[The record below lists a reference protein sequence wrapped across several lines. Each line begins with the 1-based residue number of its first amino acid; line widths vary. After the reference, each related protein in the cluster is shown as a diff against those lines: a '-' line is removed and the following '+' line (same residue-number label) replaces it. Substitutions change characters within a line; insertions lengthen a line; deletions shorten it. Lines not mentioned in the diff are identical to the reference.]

1 MIIGGLIMDNFK
13 FHVYTEI
20 FFGKGEIKNLPATL
34 GKFGKNVLFAY
45 GGGSIKR
52 NGIYDSVMSLLS
64 QNFNVVEF
72 ANIEP
77 NPTLDS
83 VKRGVA
89 LCREHAIDVILAVG
103 GGSVIDCT
111 KAVAAAFYYEGDPW
125 DLVLDSRKI
134 TKALPIVT
142 VLTMAGTGSEMNR
155 GSVITN
161 KEKDLKLGM
170 GAPVTMP
177 QATVIDPTYLFTLP
191 PIQTAA
197 GAADTFSHV
206 LESYFKKGDD
216 AFIQDKMSE
225 AVMLTV
231 IKYAPIALKEP
242 QNYAARAN
250 LAWASSLA
258 LNGLTGNGKS
268 GAWSVHSIE
277 HELSAYYDLTHGVGL
292 AIIIPAWLKHIL
304 NEQSVDKIAALGVNV
319 FKISDQLDK
328 WEIANKAI
336 EAIHQF
342 FASLDIPMRL
352 QDVGIDEE
360 KFELMAEKAVKYGA
374 LKHAYVPMTKED
386 VIKIYQL
393 CK

>member
-1 MIIGGLIMDNFK
+1 MDNFK

-34 GKFGKNVLFAY
+34 GKYGKNVLFAY
-45 GGGSIKR
+45 GGGSIKK

-64 QNFNVVEF
+64 ENFNVVEF

-89 LCREHAIDVILAVG
+89 LCRDHSVDVILAVG

-125 DLVLDSRKI
+125 DLVVDSRKI

-161 KEKDLKLGM
+161 KEKMLKLGM

-177 QATVIDPTYLFTLP
+177 QATVIDPTYLYTLP

-206 LESYFKKGDD
+206 LESYFKKGED

-231 IKYAPIALKEP
+231 IKYAPIAIKEP
-242 QNYAARAN
+242 ENYAARAN

-292 AIIIPAWLKHIL
+292 AIVIPAWLKHIL
-304 NEQSVDKIAALGVNV
+304 NEQSVDRIAALGVNV

-328 WEIANKAI
+328 FEIAKKAI
-336 EAIHQF
+336 EAMEQF
-342 FASLDIPMRL
+342 FASFGIPMRL
-352 QDVGIDEE
+352 RDVGIDEE
-360 KFELMAEKAVKYGA
+360 K
-374 LKHAYVPMTKED
+374 
-386 VIKIYQL
+386 
-393 CK
+393 

>member
-1 MIIGGLIMDNFK
+1 MDNFK

-20 FFGKGEIKNLPATL
+20 FFGKGEIKNLPDVL
-34 GKFGKNVLFAY
+34 KRYGKNVLFSY
-45 GGGSIKR
+45 GGGSIKK
-52 NGIYDSVMSLLS
+52 NGIYAQVMDLLS
-64 QNFNVVEF
+64 SSFNVVEF
-72 ANIEP
+72 SDIEP
-77 NPTLDS
+77 NPSLDS
-83 VKRGVA
+83 VKRGVQ
-89 LCREHAIDVILAVG
+89 LCRDNDIDVILAVG

-111 KAVAAAFYYEGDPW
+111 KAVAAARYYEGDPW

-161 KEKDLKLGM
+161 KEQMLKLGM

-177 QATVIDPTYLFTLP
+177 QATVIDPTYLYTLP
-191 PIQTAA
+191 PMQTAA
-197 GAADTFSHV
+197 GAVDTISHV

-216 AFIQDKMSE
+216 AFIQDKIAE
-225 AVMLTV
+225 AVMITV
-231 IKYAPIALKEP
+231 IKYAPLALEDP
-242 QNYAARAN
+242 QHYAARAN

-292 AIIIPAWLKHIL
+292 AILIPAWLKHIL
-304 NEQSVDKIAALGVNV
+304 SEDTAEKIATLGINV
-319 FKISDQLDK
+319 FRLSDDGDK
-328 WEIANKAI
+328 MSTAKQTIVAMET
-336 EAIHQF
+336 F
-342 FASLDIPMRL
+342 FASLGIPMRL
-352 QDVGIDEE
+352 SEVGITDE
-360 KFELMAEKAVKYGA
+360 KFEIMAEKAVKYGA
-374 LKHAYVPMTKED
+374 LKHAYVPLTKED
-386 VIKIYQL
+386 VVRIYQL

>member
-1 MIIGGLIMDNFK
+1 MDNFK

-45 GGGSIKR
+45 GGGSIKK
-52 NGIYDSVMSLLS
+52 NGIYDKVMELLS
-64 QNFNVVEF
+64 ETFNVVEL

-83 VKRGVA
+83 VNRGVA

-111 KAVAAAFYYEGDPW
+111 KAVAAAHYYQGDPW

-161 KEKDLKLGM
+161 KEKMLKLGM

-177 QATVIDPTYLFTLP
+177 QTTVIDPTYLYSLP
-191 PIQTAA
+191 PMQTAA
-197 GAADTFSHV
+197 GAIDTFSHV
-206 LESYFKKGDD
+206 LESYFKKGED
-216 AFIQDKMSE
+216 AFIQDRISE

-231 IKYAPIALKEP
+231 INYAPIALKEP
-242 QNYAARAN
+242 ENYAARAN

-268 GAWSVHSIE
+268 GAWSVHTIE

-304 NEQSVDKIAALGVNV
+304 NDQSVDRIAALGVNV

-328 WEIANKAI
+328 WEIATKAI
-336 EAIHQF
+336 EAMEKF
-342 FASLDIPMRL
+342 FTSLNVPMRL
-352 QDVGIDEE
+352 KDVGIDEE
-360 KFELMAEKAVKYGA
+360 KFELMAEKAVKFGS

-386 VIKIYQL
+386 VIQIYQL

>member
-1 MIIGGLIMDNFK
+1 MVIGGIVMDNFK

-34 GKFGKNVLFAY
+34 GKYGKNVLFAY
-45 GGGSIKR
+45 GGGSIKK
-52 NGIYDSVMSLLS
+52 NGIYEKVMGLLS
-64 QNFNVVEF
+64 ANFNVVEF

-83 VKRGVA
+83 VNRGVK
-89 LCREHAIDVILAVG
+89 LCRDHSVDVILAVG

-125 DLVLDSRKI
+125 DLVVDSRKI

-161 KEKDLKLGM
+161 KEKMLKLGM
-170 GAPVTMP
+170 GAPLTIP
-177 QATVIDPTYLFTLP
+177 QATVIDPTYLYTLP
-191 PIQTAA
+191 AIQTAA

-206 LESYFKKGDD
+206 LESYFKKGED
-216 AFIQDKMSE
+216 AFIQDRMSE

-231 IKYAPIALKEP
+231 IKYAPIAIKEP
-242 QNYAARAN
+242 ENYAARAN

-268 GAWSVHSIE
+268 GAWSIHSIE

-292 AIIIPAWLKHIL
+292 AILIPAWLRHIL
-304 NEQSVDKIAALGVNV
+304 NEQSVDRIAALGVNV

-328 WEIANKAI
+328 MEIAKKAI
-336 EAIHQF
+336 DAMEQF
-342 FASLDIPMRL
+342 FASLNIPMRL
-352 QDVGIDEE
+352 RDVGIDEE

-386 VIKIYQL
+386 VIQIYQL